1 MPKID
6 LSCGNRL
13 EVLPFVTEAKY
24 LAMSKLVEDSLV
36 GGFAGEAAAVKLKET
51 LSTSDAPWSLA
62 QLMNVR
68 NLPEY
73 DAADRQWSKIAA
85 IETVDDFSETSFE
98 RFVPN
103 FDNLKYGK
111 GTGGN
116 AGISPVVPE
125 LDTYVYA
132 FGYAEEA
139 VRAKLEKRG
148 FKFGLSLE
156 RIISKL
162 RPTVR
167 NLPGQ
172 MLDVALDTDEF
183 LVFDA
188 LQSGVTSASQMTA
201 GGTYLPTGATITANP
216 VFSAEALALGFSQIA
231 QRTDTLTK
239 RKVPLASSYY
249 IVVQAGQEEMV
260 NIELQQARD
269 GVWLQDGAIT
279 RRFPKDSALGR
290 VAGVIGSEWISD
302 ADAWYAVPAAGTT
315 RRPGLV
321 KLQLSGRTAPEVLVN
336 NFTGVPLSGGRGS
349 DPFALAHFD
358 NDSVDLKLRQFTNSA
373 LITQQQIVWSNGSA
387 S

>member
-1 MPKID
+1 MAKID

-13 EVLPFVTEAKY
+13 EVLPFVSEAKY
-24 LAMSKLVEDSLV
+24 LKMAELVEGSLV
-36 GGFAGEAAAVKLKET
+36 GGFAGERAALQLKET
-51 LSTSDAPWSLA
+51 LTTSDAPWSFA
-62 QLMNVR
+62 QLINVR

-73 DAADRQWSKIAA
+73 DAAPRNWDKIAA

-111 GTGGN
+111 DTKGN
-116 AGISPVVPE
+116 AGISPLVPE

-132 FGYAEEA
+132 FGFAEEA

-183 LVFDA
+183 LVMDA
-188 LQSGVTSASQMTA
+188 LQSGVTTASDLSA
-201 GGTYLPTGATITANP
+201 GTYLPTGTAVPANAP
-216 VFSAEALALGFSQIA
+216 FSAEALALGFSQIA
-231 QRTDTLTK
+231 QREDTITS
-239 RKVPLASSYY
+239 RKIPLASSYY

-260 NIELQQARD
+260 NIELQKARD
-269 GVWLQDGAIT
+269 GLTLQDGSIV
-279 RRFPKDSALGR
+279 RRFPRDSALGR
-290 VAGVIGSEWISD
+290 VTGVIGSEWITDS
-302 ADAWYAVPAAGTT
+302 DAWYAVPAAGTT

-321 KLQLSGRTAPEVLVN
+321 KLQLAGRTAPEVLVN
-336 NFTGVPLSGGRGS
+336 NFTGVPIGGSRGG

-373 LITQQQIVWSNGSA
+373 LITEQQIVWSNGSG

>member
-13 EVLPFVTEAKY
+13 EVLPFVTESKY

-62 QLMNVR
+62 QLINVR

-73 DAADRQWSKIAA
+73 DAADRQWNKIAA
-85 IETVDDFSETSFE
+85 VETVDDFSETSFE

-111 GTGGN
+111 DTKGN
-116 AGISPVVPE
+116 PGVSPLVPE

-188 LQSGVTSASQMTA
+188 LQSGVTTA
-201 GGTYLPTGATITANP
+201 TDLSTGTYLPTGATVAANAP
-216 VFSAEALALGFSQIA
+216 FSAEALALGFSQVA
-231 QRTDTLTK
+231 QRTDTLTN
-239 RKVPLASSYY
+239 RKVTLASQYY

-260 NIELQQARD
+260 NVELEKARN
-269 GVWLQDGAIT
+269 GITLQDGSIV
-279 RRFPKDSALGR
+279 RRFPTNSALGR
-290 VAGVIGSEWISD
+290 VAGVIGSEWITDS
-302 ADAWYAVPAAGTT
+302 DAWYAVPAAGTT

-336 NFTGVPLSGGRGS
+336 NFTGVPIGGSRGG

-373 LITQQQIVWSNGSA
+373 LITEQQIVWSNGSG